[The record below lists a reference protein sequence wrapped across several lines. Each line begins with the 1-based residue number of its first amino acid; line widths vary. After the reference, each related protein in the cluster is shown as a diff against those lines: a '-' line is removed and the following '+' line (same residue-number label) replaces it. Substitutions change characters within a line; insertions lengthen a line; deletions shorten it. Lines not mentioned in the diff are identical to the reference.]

1 MRLPLLFGG
10 LLLALATRA
19 QQPALPG
26 PPQPP
31 APSPGATVAS
41 SADPV
46 LGRTYQVRL
55 RNGTEFRGVL
65 TALSLDNLEFDTQDL
80 GHLVVARTN
89 LTQLRSLDGPARLG
103 LRPGYYDIGNG
114 NRLFFGP
121 TARNLRKGEG
131 VAQNVWLYLAG
142 VNYGIT
148 DNISIGGYVSLVP
161 GLALSDQILV
171 LTPKVSLPLRENLH
185 VAAGVLYIRVP
196 SFDGNSASTGTGL
209 LYGAL
214 TSGSADN
221 NVTVGLGYG
230 FTGSN
235 LESTPAIL
243 IGGQRRVSRKVSLI
257 TENYL
262 IANSDGGAF
271 GLYGLKLNWRR
282 TSFGMAAGYFM
293 LFGDQVYD
301 QRVFSSYIVPVYLD
315 FSFRFG
321 KPYRQAV
328 QP

>member
-1 MRLPLLFGG
+1 MRFPLLFGG
-10 LLLALATRA
+10 LLLALAARA

-26 PPQPP
+26 APQPP
-31 APSPGATVAS
+31 AAPSPGTVVVS
-41 SADPV
+41 PSDPV
-46 LGRTYQVRL
+46 LGRTYQVGL

-80 GHLVVARTN
+80 GHLIIARTN

-121 TARNLRKGEG
+121 TARNLRQGEG
-131 VAQNVWLYLAG
+131 VVQDVWIYLAG
-142 VNYGIT
+142 INYGIT
-148 DNISIGGYVSLVP
+148 DNISLGGYISGIP
-161 GLALSDQILV
+161 GVAPQNQLLL
-171 LTPKVSLPLRENLH
+171 LTPKVSLPLREDLH
-185 VAAGVLYIRVP
+185 VAAGVLYMRIP
-196 SFDGNSASTGTGL
+196 DFDNGGFGVGL

-230 FTGSN
+230 FASGGVG
-235 LESTPAIL
+235 STPTL
-243 IGGQRRVSRKVSLI
+243 LLGGQRRISRKVSLL

-262 IANSDGGAF
+262 IANSGAGAF
-271 GLYGLKLNWRR
+271 GLYGLKVNWRR
-282 TSFGMAAGYFM
+282 TNLGIAAGYF
-293 LFGDQVYD
+293 LPFDASSGDQSLYT
-301 QRVFSSYIVPVYLD
+301 SYIVPVYLD

-321 KPYRQAV
+321 KPYRQAA
-328 QP
+328 P

>member
-1 MRLPLLFGG
+1 MRLT
-10 LLLALATRA
+10 LLLGSFLLAFAAQA

-26 PPQPP
+26 APQPP
-31 APSPGATVAS
+31 ASGAASPVTLP
-41 SADPV
+41 ADQV
-46 LGRTYQVRL
+46 LGRSYQVSL
-55 RNGTEFRGVL
+55 RNGTQFRGVL
-65 TALSLDNLEFDTQDL
+65 TAVSLDNLEFDTQDL
-80 GHLVVARTN
+80 GHLVVLRAN
-89 LTQLRSLDGPARLG
+89 LTQLRSLDEPAQLG

-121 TARNLRKGEG
+121 TARNLRQGEG
-131 VAQNVWLYLAG
+131 VVQDVWLYLAG
-142 VNYGIT
+142 INYGIT
-148 DNISIGGYVSLVP
+148 DNISVGGYLSLLP
-161 GLALSDQILV
+161 GVAPQNQLLI

-185 VAAGVLYIRVP
+185 VAAGVLYMRVP
-196 SFDGNSASTGTGL
+196 DFDDGGFGVGL

-230 FTGSN
+230 FASGGVG
-235 LESTPAIL
+235 STPTL
-243 IGGQRRVSRKVSLI
+243 LLGGQRRISRKVSLL

-262 IANSDGGAF
+262 IANADAGAF

-282 TSFGMAAGYFM
+282 TNLGIAAGYF
-293 LFGDQVYD
+293 LPFDRGRNDQTLYT
-301 QRVFSSYIVPVYLD
+301 SYIVPVYLD

-321 KPYRQAV
+321 KPYRPAG